1 MSYIFG
7 VIAILYLIHPN
18 AVKIFAEHAHQSKN
32 VKIHRLAILIAYIMY
47 DFISVIGYF
56 GIINVS
62 LPDDVEEAN
71 TVLDYF
77 AADDIS
83 NLLIALIFFC
93 DLISVF
99 PILL

>member
-18 AVKIFAEHAHQSKN
+18 AVKIFAEHANQKKN
-32 VKIHRLAILIAYIMY
+32 VSVHRWSIFTAYVLYTFIAI
-47 DFISVIGYF
+47 IGYF
-56 GIINVS
+56 GIINVD
-62 LPDDVEEAN
+62 LPADVEEAN

-77 AADDIS
+77 KADDIS

-93 DLISVF
+93 DLVSVF
-99 PILL
+99 PILV